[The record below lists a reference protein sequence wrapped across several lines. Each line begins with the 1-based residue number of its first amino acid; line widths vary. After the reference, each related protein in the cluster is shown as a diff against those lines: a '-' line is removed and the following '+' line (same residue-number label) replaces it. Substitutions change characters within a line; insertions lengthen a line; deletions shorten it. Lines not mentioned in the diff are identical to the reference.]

1 MVKLLPLIIHNTHTA
16 IFVNQTLS
24 TSVCFWISITQF
36 WRMIVGGREVV
47 IQTWVKCTTT
57 CGMCAHRCVLYTKF
71 SFCREKPGPCGTLLA
86 SPSTVAETQ
95 ISNRA
100 KRICYKNKVTYIQS
114 IRFIVIGMVSVLYDL
129 YKMIKHSVT
138 VFAFWCEARIDGSL
152 VISGP

>member
-1 MVKLLPLIIHNTHTA
+1 MFDNVLNMEVMQAIWPDLVNEKRDLWLNHCLWLFTIHTA

-47 IQTWVKCTTT
+47 IQTWVKCSTT

-86 SPSTVAETQ
+86 SPSTVEETQ

-100 KRICYKNKVTYIQS
+100 KRICYKNKVTYNS
-114 IRFIVIGMVSVLYDL
+114 IDRFIVIGIHNVWL
-129 YKMIKHSVT
+129 I
-138 VFAFWCEARIDGSL
+138 
-152 VISGP
+152 

>member
-1 MVKLLPLIIHNTHTA
+1 MFDNVLNMEVMQYGLTSLIRKETCGWIIASDYSQCHTA

-47 IQTWVKCTTT
+47 IQTWVKCSTT

-100 KRICYKNKVTYIQS
+100 KRIFYKNKVTYNS
-114 IRFIVIGMVSVLYDL
+114 IDRFIAIGIHNVWL
-129 YKMIKHSVT
+129 I
-138 VFAFWCEARIDGSL
+138 
-152 VISGP
+152 